1 MPSTHH
7 SRRARILAAS
17 LGLAPLVTG
26 TATAAEATRLLRFP
40 DVHTEQVTF
49 VYGGDIYVAPTPGG
63 EATRMT
69 SHEGLEL
76 YPKFSPDGKRI
87 AFSAEYTGNRQVFVM
102 DVDGGN
108 PRQLTWY
115 NDVGPMPPRGG
126 TDYRVLDWTPDG
138 RHVVVRANRLPW
150 GQRMGRPYLVPVD
163 GGMEKPLP
171 VPETGGGMLSP
182 DGKSF
187 VFTPIDREFRTWK
200 RYRGGRAQDVWVF
213 DLENIASR
221 RLTDHVSTDHQPVWV
236 DEDIYF
242 VSDRGYTLNLFRHVE
257 GGEPEQVTDHDTWD
271 VLWPSAGP
279 GAVVY
284 ENGGYLYRYVP
295 GAKSA
300 RIDITVPGSRPG
312 QMAGWADASKTIF
325 SWDVGPDGRRA
336 VFDARGEIFTVPAKH
351 GPTRNI
357 TASPGAREIYA
368 RWSPD
373 GEQIA
378 YYSDATGEYEL
389 YVANQ
394 DGTGQPRQIT
404 RGSDIWRQP
413 PVWSPDGAHLAFSD
427 QRMDLWLV
435 ALAGGMMTKVDTS
448 AYQGITDY
456 RWSPDGRYLVYTK
469 RARNGFSSIFV
480 HDRQRGE
487 SRRLTSDATHEFDP
501 VFDPK
506 GRYLY
511 FLSNRDYSL
520 SVDSYEVNRIH
531 TDATRIYAG
540 ILAADGPVPFPPL
553 SDEVGENGKN
563 GADGGSAER
572 AGEEKAE
579 GPPAVVIDFDG
590 FESRVVAMPGEAAD
604 YRALQARSDGVYV
617 IREGANGKG
626 ALEFIAIE
634 ERDDPVSLLKGINDY
649 RLSADG
655 QRLMVASDG
664 NYALFDAKTEGELKF
679 DDGKLDVSGLQVR
692 VDPVVEWQQMFVDG
706 WRLLRDWFYDPG
718 LHGMDWPAIREKY
731 EPLVA
736 HVAHRADLDY
746 IFGEI
751 AGELNAGHVYV
762 QSAPGSGIER
772 VEGGLLGA
780 ELVAD
785 ASGYFRIESVM
796 PGENWH
802 DAFRSPLTE
811 PGVEAGPGD
820 YILAVNGRSTQDVDN
835 IYALLE
841 NTAGDWVE
849 LSVNDRPV
857 AAGAR
862 TVMVRPIAQETN
874 LRYLDWVASRRAMA
888 DELSGGRVGY
898 VHLPNT
904 HVDGHRELYKQLFAQ
919 IDKDALIIDDR
930 YNGGG
935 FIPDRMA
942 EMLARK
948 PLNFWK
954 WRGAEPIPTPLISH
968 DGPKAMLINGQ
979 SSSGGDALPYY
990 FRKLGLGPLI
1000 GTRTWGGLIGIS
1012 GNPSLAD
1019 GGVILAPTFRFIDT
1033 DGQWAVENEGV
1044 APDIEVI
1051 DRPDLVAK
1059 GRDPSLERAVEE
1071 LLKALEENPPKI
1083 FDVPPAPTEF
1093 R

>member
-1 MPSTHH
+1 MPPTTGSSPTRFLVA
-7 SRRARILAAS
+7 SLALTTLMNATALAAE
-17 LGLAPLVTG
+17 P
-26 TATAAEATRLLRFP
+26 TRLLRFP
-40 DVHTEQVTF
+40 DIHTDTVAF
-49 VYGGDIYVAPTPGG
+49 VYGGDVYVAPSAGG
-63 EATRMT
+63 EATRLT

-76 YPKFSPDGKRI
+76 YPKFSPDGRRI
-87 AFSAEYTGNRQVFVM
+87 AFSAEYSGNRQVYVM

-163 GGMEKPLP
+163 GGMEQPLP

-182 DGKSF
+182 DGRSF
-187 VFTPIDREFRTWK
+187 VYTPVDREFRTWK
-200 RYRGGRAQDVWVF
+200 RYRGGRAQDIWVF
-213 DLENIASR
+213 DLENTASR
-221 RLTDHVSTDHQPVWV
+221 RLTDHVATDHQPVWV
-236 DEDIYF
+236 GEDIYF
-242 VSDRGYTLNLFRHVE
+242 VSDRDYTLNLYRHAE
-257 GGEPEQVTDHDTWD
+257 DGEPERVTDHEQWD

-279 GAVVY
+279 DSVVY

-295 GAKSA
+295 GSGST
-300 RIDITVPGSRPG
+300 RIGITVPGSRPAR
-312 QMAGWADASKTIF
+312 MPGWADAGKTVF
-325 SWDVGPDGRRA
+325 SWDVSPDGQRA

-357 TASPGAREIYA
+357 TASPGVREIHA

-373 GEQIA
+373 GKQVA
-378 YYSDATGEYEL
+378 FYSDATGEYEL
-389 YVANQ
+389 YVAGQ
-394 DGTGQPRQIT
+394 DGSGQPRQVT

-413 PVWSPDGAHLAFSD
+413 PAWSPDGAHVAFSD
-427 QRMDLWLV
+427 QRMDLWIV
-435 ALAGGMMTKVDTS
+435 AVAGGMMTRVDTS

-469 RARNGFSSIFV
+469 RAPNGFSSIFV

-487 SRRLTSDATHEFDP
+487 SRRLTSDSTHDFEPAFDP
-501 VFDPK
+501 E
-506 GRYLY
+506 GRFLF
-511 FLSNRDYSL
+511 FLSNRDYNL
-520 SVDSYEVNRIH
+520 SVDSYEVNRIY

-540 ILAADGPVPFPPL
+540 ALAADGPVPFPAL
-553 SDEVGENGKN
+553 SDEVGKEEE
-563 GADGGSAER
+563 S
-572 AGEEKAE
+572 AGEDAGEKADDPPADD
-579 GPPAVVIDFDG
+579 PPAVDIDFDG
-590 FESRVVAMPGEAAD
+590 FESRVLALPGKAAD
-604 YRALQARSDGVYV
+604 YRSLQARADGVYV
-617 IREGANGKG
+617 IREGPDGKG
-626 ALEFIAIE
+626 ALQFIALE
-634 ERDDPVSLLKGINDY
+634 ERKDPETLLDGVNDY

-655 QRLMVASDG
+655 KRLMVASNG
-664 NYALFDAKTEGELKF
+664 GFALLEAKTEGELKF
-679 DDGKLDVSGLQVR
+679 DDGKLDLSGLQVR
-692 VDPVVEWQQMFVDG
+692 VDPVLEWRQMYADG

-718 LHGMDWPAIREKY
+718 MHGMDWPAIRRKY
-731 EPLVA
+731 EPLVD

-762 QSAPGSGIER
+762 QSAPGTGVER

-780 ELVAD
+780 ELTAD
-785 ASGYFRIESVM
+785 ESGYFRIESIM

-811 PGVEAGPGD
+811 PGVGAAPGD
-820 YILAVNGRSTQDVDN
+820 YILAVNGRSTKDVDN

-841 NTAGDWVE
+841 NTADEWVE
-849 LSVNDRPV
+849 LSLNDRPV

-904 HVDGHRELYKQLFAQ
+904 AQDGHRELYKQLFAQ

-942 EMLARK
+942 EMLSRK
-948 PLNFWK
+948 PLNYWK
-954 WRGAEPIPTPLISH
+954 WRGAEPVPTPLISH

-990 FRKLGLGPLI
+990 FRKLDLGPLI

-1033 DGQWAVENEGV
+1033 EGQWAVENEGV

-1059 GRDPSLERAVEE
+1059 GQDPSLERAVEV
-1071 LLKALEENPPKI
+1071 LLKALEDNPPPT
-1083 FDVPPAPTEF
+1083 FDVPPAPTDF